1 MTDDAEID
9 RVYAEVDALLCAG
22 AYAKV
27 DALLAATDPLVLPA
41 EVIVAW
47 LVITLAAR
55 DRLPSRPDFIGRAR
69 PVLDAESEGA
79 DAVLAGLVP
88 ESGHPADCQSCSEG
102 SEPCLNHAEISSFFS
117 EEDE

>member
-47 LVITLAAR
+47 LVITLAV
-55 DRLPSRPDFIGRAR
+55 DHLPSRPDFIARAR
-69 PVLDAESEGA
+69 PVLDREPEGA

-88 ESGHPADCQSCSEG
+88 CSQCGAPVPADRAGYSWPMCLACLPAPTQVG
-102 SEPCLNHAEISSFFS
+102 S
-117 EEDE
+117 